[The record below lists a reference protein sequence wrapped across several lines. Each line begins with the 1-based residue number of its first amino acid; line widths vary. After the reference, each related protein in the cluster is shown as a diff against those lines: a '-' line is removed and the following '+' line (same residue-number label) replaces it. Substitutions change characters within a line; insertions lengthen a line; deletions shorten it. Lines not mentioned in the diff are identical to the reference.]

1 MFFLQ
6 FKLTLSDDGSGK
18 GAALIAIVA
27 DRFQRSQL
35 RSISSF
41 DENDDEEIRTQFQK
55 NLPTSFTPIPQSA
68 GNTLTRTLP

>member
-1 MFFLQ
+1 
-6 FKLTLSDDGSGK
+6 LTLSDDGSGK

-41 DENDDEEIRTQFQK
+41 DDNDDDVDTQQTVVNSRSTTQK
-55 NLPTSFTPIPQSA
+55 LI
-68 GNTLTRTLP
+68 RTLP